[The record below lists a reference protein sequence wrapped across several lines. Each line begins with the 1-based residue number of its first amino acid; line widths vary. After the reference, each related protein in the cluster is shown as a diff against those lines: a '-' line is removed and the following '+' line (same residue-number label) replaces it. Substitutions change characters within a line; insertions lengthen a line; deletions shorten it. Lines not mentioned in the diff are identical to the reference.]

1 MIHPSPARAMPRT
14 EGALPPPGESNV
26 AFPPPAPGARARFW
40 LGLLVLAVLLAV
52 FHLLFPHDVLLELEG
67 RVREAGWPGLLLLAL
82 LYVPAA
88 LAGIPVAVLTFS
100 AGWLFGPAAAFL
112 MAVPSCTVS
121 ACAAFGVG
129 RLLAGDPKYLAR
141 GEGRIAHLARSLGTR
156 RGFWT
161 VVVLRLSPVTP
172 FALLNFAFG
181 ATPMRLSAYALGT
194 LVGSI
199 PATLGFAIAGALLGG
214 RR

>member
-1 MIHPSPARAMPRT
+1 MPRT
-14 EGALPPPGESNV
+14 EGLLPVAGEPNV
-26 AFPPPAPGARARFW
+26 ALSPPAPGARARFW
-40 LGLLVLAVLLAV
+40 LGLLVLALLLAV
-52 FHLLFPHDVLLELEG
+52 FHILFPHDILLGLEG
-67 RVREAGWPGLLLLAL
+67 WVREAGWPGLFLLAF
-82 LYVPAA
+82 LYPPAA
-88 LAGIPVAVLTFS
+88 LAGIPVAVLTFT

-141 GEGRIAHLARSLGTR
+141 GRGRIARLARALETR

-161 VVVLRLSPVTP
+161 VLLLRISPVTP
-172 FALLNFAFG
+172 FAVLNFAFG
-181 ATPMRLSAYALGT
+181 ATPMRLSTYALAT